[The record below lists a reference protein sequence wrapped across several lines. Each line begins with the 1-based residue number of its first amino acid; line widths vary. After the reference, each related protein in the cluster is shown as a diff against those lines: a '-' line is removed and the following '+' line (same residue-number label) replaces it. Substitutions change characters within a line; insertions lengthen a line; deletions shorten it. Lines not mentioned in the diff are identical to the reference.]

1 MRIFG
6 EFSLACINTAGN
18 TLSACTPGSGKVA
31 EQLKKQLERPNLTCE
46 DVLAILEERTLAAQ
60 HELAS
65 RTDAGADVLGYLA
78 KHGGIATRR
87 AVAANIAAPPAA
99 NLLLGDDEDDEVR
112 IELARKIARLMPDI
126 SREEM
131 LHLREMAI
139 ALMEKLAR
147 DQAPRVRAILAD
159 EIKHLTCVPKKVI
172 DTLANDVE
180 EIVAA
185 PILEY
190 SPLLSDADLVEII
203 AGARAEFALGAIARR
218 KSVSHELSDV
228 IVGTLD
234 IPAVAALLTNPKASI
249 REQTL
254 ERLVET
260 AEKIDTLQEP
270 LVLRSELSERTIRRL
285 AGFVGAG
292 LLDILSRR
300 RGLNEETSLMLQRQL
315 RLRLGERKAAVPADE
330 PLHFASPDLVQDME
344 FILDAIRAGKKE
356 EVMSA
361 LAALAKAPPGTVQR
375 IFESRSAK
383 AVIALV
389 WKAGL
394 PMRVAFQIQS
404 LVLKLSAGEII
415 PARNGKD
422 FPLTQDEMCW
432 QLHYFDVPSK
442 NCTNGTFS
450 P

>member
-1 MRIFG
+1 
-6 EFSLACINTAGN
+6 
-18 TLSACTPGSGKVA
+18 VA
-31 EQLKKQLERPNLTCE
+31 REKLTEQRDRPDICHV
-46 DVLAILEERTLAAQ
+46 DVLAILEERMLAAQ

-65 RTDAGADVLGYLA
+65 RTDAGSDVLGYLA
-78 KHGGIATRR
+78 RHGGIATRR

-99 NLLLGDDEDDEVR
+99 NRLLGDDEDDEVR
-112 IELARKIARLMPDI
+112 AELARKIARLMPDI

-139 ALMEKLAR
+139 ELMEKLAR

-159 EIKHLTCVPKKVI
+159 EIKHLTCVPKPVI
-172 DTLANDVE
+172 ATLANDVE

-190 SPLLSDADLVEII
+190 SPLLSDTDLTEII

-218 KSVSHELSDV
+218 RSVSHDVSDA
-228 IVGTLD
+228 IIGTLD
-234 IPAVAALLTNPKASI
+234 IPAVAALLANPKASI
-249 REQTL
+249 REKTL
-254 ERLVET
+254 EKLVES
-260 AEKIDTLQEP
+260 AEGIDTLHQP
-270 LVLRSELSERTIRRL
+270 LVLRSELSERTVRRL

-300 RGLNEETSLMLQRQL
+300 CNLNDDTSLLLQRQL
-315 RLRLGERKAAVPADE
+315 RFRLGESNAAPAADQA
-330 PLHFASPDLVQDME
+330 PPFASPDLMLDME
-344 FILDAIRAGKKE
+344 YIMEAIRTGKKDD
-356 EVMSA
+356 VFAS
-361 LAALAKAPPGTVQR
+361 LASLAKVPLATVRR
-375 IFESRSAK
+375 IIDSRSAK

-404 LVLKLSAGEII
+404 SMLKLPAGDII

-422 FPLTQDEMCW
+422 FPLGKDEMCW
-432 QLHYFDVPSK
+432 QLRYFDVQV
-442 NCTNGTFS
+442 
-450 P
+450 

>member
-1 MRIFG
+1 VSR
-6 EFSLACINTAGN
+6 
-18 TLSACTPGSGKVA
+18 
-31 EQLKKQLERPNLTCE
+31 EQLKQLLAKPNLSPKE
-46 DVLAILEERTLAAQ
+46 VLAILEERTLAAQ

-65 RTDAGADVLGYLA
+65 CTDAGADVLDYLA

-99 NLLLGDDEDDEVR
+99 NRLLGEDADDEVR
-112 IELARKIARLMPDI
+112 VELARKIARLMPDL

-131 LHLREMAI
+131 VNLREMTI
-139 ALMEKLAR
+139 DLMEKLAR

-159 EIKHLTCVPKKVI
+159 EIKHLTCVPKQVVE
-172 DTLANDVE
+172 TLANDME

-190 SPLLSDADLVEII
+190 SPLLSDVDLIEII
-203 AGARAEFALGAIARR
+203 AGARADFALGAIARR
-218 KSVSHELSDV
+218 KSLSPELSDA
-228 IVGTLD
+228 IIGTLD
-234 IPAVAALLTNPKASI
+234 ISAVAALLANPKAAI
-249 REQTL
+249 RDQTL
-254 ERLVET
+254 EKLVET
-260 AEKIDTLQEP
+260 AESIDALQAP

-292 LLDILSRR
+292 LLDTLSQRR
-300 RGLNEETSLMLQRQL
+300 ELDEDTSIFLQRQL
-315 RLRLGERKAAVPADE
+315 RLRLGESKTSTPFPAE
-330 PLHFASPDLVQDME
+330 KPPCVTSPDFMQDMDY
-344 FILDAIRAGKKE
+344 IGDAIRSGRR
-356 EVMSA
+356 
-361 LAALAKAPPGTVQR
+361 GTVFSTLASLSKVPLATVHR
-375 IFESRSAK
+375 IFEARSAR

-404 LVLKLSAGEII
+404 SVMKLPAAEII

-422 FPLTQDEMCW
+422 FPLTKDEMCW
-432 QLHYFDVPSK
+432 QLRYFGVTDSACSK
-442 NCTNGTFS
+442 AGTS